1 MKHGL
6 GFGLDLGF
14 VAVDDDDYD
23 NDELDGFNLHTNIR
37 SLLFQN
43 LRICPTSIFFV
54 SKNTNAIKIYINI
67 RNTRRI

>member
-37 SLLFQN
+37 STLFRN
-43 LRICPTSIFFV
+43 LRICPTSIFFFLETQMQL
-54 SKNTNAIKIYINI
+54 K
-67 RNTRRI
+67 